1 MRDMLILSAA
11 LLLQGTLGFYVGRRT
26 EREHEKRTRERESN
40 ARCDRLMRDIWA
52 PPTPRNAPLSFRA
65 GNDSTAANL
74 LIADAGGRAPRGE
87 E

>member
-52 PPTPRNAPLSFRA
+52 PPTPRNAPLKFTA
-65 GNDSTAANL
+65 GCDATAAAL
-74 LIADAGGRAPRGE
+74 LIQDSSRGAPRGE